1 MTRTLII
8 ESGQKPTEEQ
18 LKEVEE
24 AKKSPINFDE
34 DCGELSPAMM
44 KAFKSAVVQRNRKK
58 KAQEFEGRILFPQY
72 PPNLKKSQIGNFRK
86 QNEFSPKIK
95 LGECSR
101 KGIDIGQLK
110 ITGKPVKYIV
120 LGICDQNTKR
130 RKFAKQMERLKR
142 M

>member
-58 KAQEFEGRILFPQY
+58 KAQEFGGRILFPQY
-72 PPNLKKSQIGNFRK
+72 PPNLKNQKLEILESKMNFPQK
-86 QNEFSPKIK
+86 
-95 LGECSR
+95 
-101 KGIDIGQLK
+101 
-110 ITGKPVKYIV
+110 
-120 LGICDQNTKR
+120 
-130 RKFAKQMERLKR
+130 
-142 M
+142 

>member
-58 KAQEFEGRILFPQY
+58 KAQKLEGRILSPKSEKLKIG
-72 PPNLKKSQIGNFRK
+72 NLKKAK
-86 QNEFSPKIK
+86 
-95 LGECSR
+95 
-101 KGIDIGQLK
+101 
-110 ITGKPVKYIV
+110 
-120 LGICDQNTKR
+120 
-130 RKFAKQMERLKR
+130 RKFPQNNIEG
-142 M
+142 